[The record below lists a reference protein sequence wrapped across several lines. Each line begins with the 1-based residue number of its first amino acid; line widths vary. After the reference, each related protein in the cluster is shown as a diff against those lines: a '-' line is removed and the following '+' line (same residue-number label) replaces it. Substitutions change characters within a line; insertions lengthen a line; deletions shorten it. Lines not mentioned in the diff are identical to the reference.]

1 MSTQPKI
8 DPPLLQARS
17 NRLKQLLEAYS
28 DSEPEAALCLKHL
41 SPLFADAMA
50 NKIHTP
56 RRGVA
61 PCAFYFVEGRL
72 RQHPELEEAF
82 ADFSAALQGLDDA
95 TLRETWGP
103 TDRSRF
109 VRIRIGVRLV
119 CPHIFMSPYF
129 LFSPYFRHIS
139 GCTLL
144 PLKQTITERGSCC
157 RQSVLSTRRLCWVRL
172 CPARECYPGKRPP
185 RFHQGTYPGRNTP
198 AWCGC
203 RWDNPYRCYR

>member
-56 RRGVA
+56 HRGVA
-61 PCAFYFVEGRL
+61 PCASYFSEGRL
-72 RQHPELEEAF
+72 RQYPELEEAF

-95 TLRETWGP
+95 TLRALRRGN
-103 TDRSRF
+103 
-109 VRIRIGVRLV
+109 IG
-119 CPHIFMSPYF
+119 
-129 LFSPYFRHIS
+129 
-139 GCTLL
+139 GN
-144 PLKQTITERGSCC
+144 KG
-157 RQSVLSTRRLCWVRL
+157 QS
-172 CPARECYPGKRPP
+172 
-185 RFHQGTYPGRNTP
+185 
-198 AWCGC
+198 
-203 RWDNPYRCYR
+203 

>member
-1 MSTQPKI
+1 MSTQPRI

-28 DSEPEAALCLKHL
+28 DSEPEAALCLKRL

-82 ADFSAALQGLDDA
+82 ANFSAALQGLDDG
-95 TLRETWGP
+95 TLTA
-103 TDRSRF
+103 
-109 VRIRIGVRLV
+109 L
-119 CPHIFMSPYF
+119 
-129 LFSPYFRHIS
+129 
-139 GCTLL
+139 
-144 PLKQTITERGSCC
+144 RGGNMGH
-157 RQSVLSTRRLCWVRL
+157 
-172 CPARECYPGKRPP
+172 P
-185 RFHQGTYPGRNTP
+185 
-198 AWCGC
+198 
-203 RWDNPYRCYR
+203 